1 MRLGRLGDRTPRLGR
16 QYSHFVDTMYIL
28 CGRSTTIVYN
38 HYQCHFLMSITDLA
52 VLTMVEL
59 QRRIFYPQR
68 LANGQQKDVQRIN
81 HQIEFVLFPSVNYL
95 AIPSICYSVIRSWFL
110 PKANG
115 VCTIN
120 STIYLDDIIW
130 FAYGQTPGSSRINY
144 LGQQAV
150 PQEND
155 N

>member
-1 MRLGRLGDRTPRLGR
+1 
-16 QYSHFVDTMYIL
+16 
-28 CGRSTTIVYN
+28 
-38 HYQCHFLMSITDLA
+38 MSITDLA
-52 VLTMVEL
+52 VPWLSFNKEF
-59 QRRIFYPQR
+59 FYPQR

-150 PQEND
+150 PQENT
-155 N
+155 NIRKYYWKKKEKSNEQYI